1 MRKILAVVCVMFM
14 SACNF
19 NVTPTFYIRDV
30 QDVISDKQPIDIPI
44 FLKIPTSDV
53 DSCQSE
59 IGQVLGILKT
69 YGMDGILQSCNSDED
84 NFFALANVEFTATV
98 APSTTSQADSFNGI
112 VGLIVEESEDGL
124 YYLNMQANP
133 MLPRAINDIES
144 ALLFDTLDASQ
155 VGFVVTLNNDT
166 RRPINLNI
174 YDSFVNGVPT
184 DYATFELEPRS
195 ELEIRSSDV
204 GANLF
209 FNRGWFVIADFKM

>member
-1 MRKILAVVCVMFM
+1 MRKILIVVCVMFM

-59 IGQVLGILKT
+59 IGQVLGILQT
-69 YGMDGILQSCNSDED
+69 YGMDGVLQSCSSDED
-84 NFFALANVEFTATV
+84 NIFALANVEFTATV
-98 APSTTSQADSFNGI
+98 VPSKTSQANSFNGI
-112 VGLIVEESEDGL
+112 VGLIVEESEDGA

-133 MLPRAINDIES
+133 MLPRAISDIES
-144 ALLFDTLDASQ
+144 ALFFATLDASQ

-166 RRPINLNI
+166 RRPISLNI

-184 DYATFELEPRS
+184 DYDTFELQPRS

-209 FNRGWFVIADFKM
+209 FNRGWYGIADIKM